1 LFEQHLERTRTH
13 PSATG
18 ASDITVETCNIGAS
32 GKVTL
37 ETCNIGSHSIGSHS
51 IGSHSN
57 ITLEASGIGRYNI
70 NSNIRSRNIRTWS
83 IRTANGAAVGLLGPG
98 FSGGSVI
105 EHVFDCTGGV

>member
-13 PSATG
+13 PNATG
-18 ASDITVETCNIGAS
+18 RSDITVETCNIGAS

-37 ETCNIGSHSIGSHS
+37 ETCNIGSSSIRSG
-51 IGSHSN
+51 N

-105 EHVFDCTGGV
+105 EHVFDTKDRV

>member
-18 ASDITVETCNIGAS
+18 RSNSTAETSNIWSSNVEARD
-32 GKVTL
+32 
-37 ETCNIGSHSIGSHS
+37 

-57 ITLEASGIGRYNI
+57 ITLEASDIGRSDI
-70 NSNIRSRNIRTWS
+70 GSHSNIALETSDIGSSS
-83 IRTANGAAVGLLGPG
+83 IEASSTRTANGAAVGFLGAG

-105 EHVFDCTGGV
+105 EHVFDLTGGV